1 MIDKNFVTELTIGYS
16 GLHAQW
22 TIGLLVTVDY
32 WVQWTIGY
40 TVNYWVQWTIGY
52 SGLLGT
58 SHFKASLFISLY
70 VPGI

>member
-22 TIGLLVTVDY
+22 TIGLLVTV
-32 WVQWTIGY
+32 V
-40 TVNYWVQWTIGY
+40 YWVQWTIGY

-58 SHFKASLFISLY
+58 VDYWVYSELLGTVDYWVQWTIGNITL
-70 VPGI
+70 